1 MAQDT
6 KDTIYID
13 IDDEIT
19 TIIDKL
25 QSSPKK
31 IVAIVLPKRAAVFQS
46 IVNMKLLKRTAEQS
60 KKHVVLITSEAALLP
75 LAGAVGLRVAKTLQS
90 KPAIPEPPAAAQGV
104 PVVSS
109 DDAPLVDDDKP
120 IDKAASVG
128 SLAGLADD
136 DTLEIDNSIP
146 AEPPEKTVDR
156 KKKPRNKKI
165 KIPNFEKAR
174 TKVILGVVALIA
186 LIGLWVLAFR
196 VLPKA
201 TIVLQTDT
209 TTLDT
214 KIEFVAD
221 TNATELD
228 AENAI
233 LPALSKEFRKTD
245 AEKVPA
251 TGKKD
256 LGEKA
261 TGSVTLS
268 LSDCSSSQV
277 TVPAG
282 TTVSTDN
289 LSFVTQESATM
300 QSVEIGG
307 NCQNDSFPNISS
319 ETVAVVAGSAGDQ
332 FNIDGGK
339 TFSVS
344 GFSTVSGSNGSAMT
358 GGTSK
363 IVKIVTKEDVD
374 KAKDAIA
381 KRTGD
386 EAPEDLQDDL
396 RKEGYFP
403 ISETLTAGEPTVT
416 TSTKV
421 GDEASDVT
429 VTSTTVFT
437 MVGVKEDDLKTVV
450 EADAKEKIDPSK
462 QVIQD
467 NGLVSASFAVADK
480 VRGRMTI
487 SMNTKVVAG
496 PDLEETVLKQEVAG
510 KKRGDIQN
518 ILGGRPGIRDVEVRY
533 SPFWVQ
539 STPTDADRITIVFET
554 ADIQNDQPEGE

>member
-109 DDAPLVDDDKP
+109 DDVPLVDDDKP

-174 TKVILGVVALIA
+174 TKVTLGVVALIA

-228 AENAI
+228 AENAV

-251 TGKKD
+251 TG
-256 LGEKA
+256 EKNVGTKA
-261 TGSVTLS
+261 MGQITLS
-268 LSDCSSSQV
+268 VGCTAVDSYPLV
-277 TVPAG
+277 VAAG
-282 TTVSTDN
+282 TSVNADN
-289 LSFVTQESATM
+289 LTFVTDEAISLSIPDNGGGGCTFNGSGSATA
-300 QSVEIGG
+300 SENGTKFNIGSG
-307 NCQNDSFPNISS
+307 KNFS
-319 ETVAVVAGSAGDQ
+319 VAGYSA
-332 FNIDGGK
+332 
-339 TFSVS
+339 
-344 GFSTVSGSNGSAMT
+344 VSGSNPNAFT
-358 GGTSK
+358 GGSDK
-363 IVKIVTKEDVD
+363 MVKIVTKEDVD
-374 KAKDAIA
+374 KAKEAIA

-416 TSTKV
+416 TSTKI
-421 GDEASDVT
+421 GDEAPDVT
-429 VTSTTVFT
+429 VTSTTIFT
-437 MVGVKEDDLKTVV
+437 MVGVKEDDLKTIV
-450 EADAKEKIDPSK
+450 EADAKKSIDPGK

-467 NGLVSASFAVADK
+467 NGLASATFAVAERA
-480 VRGRMTI
+480 RGRLTL
-487 SMNTKVVAG
+487 SMNTKVIAG
-496 PDLEETVLKQEVAG
+496 PDLDEGALKQEVAG

-518 ILGGRPGIRDVEVRY
+518 VLGGRPGIRDVEVRY